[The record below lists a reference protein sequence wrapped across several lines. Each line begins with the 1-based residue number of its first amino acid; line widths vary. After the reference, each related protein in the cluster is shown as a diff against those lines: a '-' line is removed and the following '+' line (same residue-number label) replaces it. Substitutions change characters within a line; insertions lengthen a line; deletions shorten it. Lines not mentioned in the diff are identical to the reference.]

1 MKYTL
6 NGETIPSLT
15 KILDNCK
22 IGGIGNLL
30 YRANQAGLAGH
41 NLRDANEDNTNAG
54 WLAYKLIKSILGTGE
69 MVNVD
74 EYSAS
79 CIDRAAG
86 AVDAFSS
93 WHKSAGHLL
102 RNNLPLVSESLK
114 YGDTVDI
121 FKINDKSTAVYSS
134 ALIMVTIHSQ
144 VYPEDLIKLAAQ
156 ANLLSE
162 NAICGINAAY
172 ILRVDNPKTADDV
185 VGFHVH
191 KCTGADLEYPFQV
204 FKKMRELY
212 DMQDM
217 LKTLV

>member
-1 MKYTL
+1 MKYAL
-6 NGETIPSLT
+6 NNETIPSLT

-30 YRANQAGLAGH
+30 YRANQAGLAGR

-54 WLAYKLIKSILGTGE
+54 WLVYKLIKSILGTGE

-86 AVDAFSS
+86 AVDAFSA
-93 WHKSAGHLL
+93 WHKSAGIVNHSKLW
-102 RNNLPLVSESLK
+102 LVSELFR
-114 YGDTVDI
+114 YGGTVDK
-121 FKINDKSTAVYSS
+121 FYSDKHDDHM
-134 ALIMVTIHSQ
+134 LILPTMHSQ
-144 VYPEDLIKLAAQ
+144 VYPEDLIRLAAQ

-162 NAICGINAAY
+162 NAICEIRASY
-172 ILRVDNPKTADDV
+172 ILRVDNPKTADDI

-191 KCTGADLEYPFQV
+191 EYTRADLEYPFQV
-204 FKKMRELY
+204 FQKMRELY

>member
-1 MKYTL
+1 MKYIL
-6 NGETIPSLT
+6 NGEKMPSLT

-30 YRANQAGLAGH
+30 YRANQAGLAGR

-54 WLAYKLIKSILGTGE
+54 WLAYKLIMSMLGVGE
-69 MVNVD
+69 IVDLD

-86 AVDAFSS
+86 AVDAFSEWRCDNDVAYVNKNIS
-93 WHKSAGHLL
+93 LA
-102 RNNLPLVSESLK
+102 SESLK
-114 YGDTVDI
+114 YGDTFDI
-121 FKINDKSTAVYSS
+121 FSVSRDNGGA
-134 ALIMVTIHSQ
+134 ALIMVTMRSQ
-144 VYPEDLIKLAAQ
+144 VYPEDLIKLAAR
-156 ANLLSE
+156 ANLVSE
-162 NAICGINAAY
+162 NDICSIGATY
-172 ILRVDNPKTADDV
+172 VLRVDNPKTPEDI

-191 KCTGADLEYPFQV
+191 EYIDLEYPFQV

>member
-6 NGETIPSLT
+6 NGQTIPSLT

-30 YRANQAGLAGH
+30 YRANQAGLAGR

-69 MVNVD
+69 MVNID

-86 AVDAFSS
+86 AVDAFSA
-93 WHKSAGHLL
+93 WYKSVGEVTYSKLL
-102 RNNLPLVSESLK
+102 LTSESLV
-114 YGDTVDI
+114 YGGTVDR
-121 FKINDKSTAVYSS
+121 FYSRTHGDHM
-134 ALIMVTIHSQ
+134 LILPTMHSQ
-144 VYPEDLIKLAAQ
+144 VYSEDLIKLAAH

-162 NAICGINAAY
+162 NDICSIDAAY
-172 ILRVDNPKTADDV
+172 ILRVDNPKTADDT

-191 KCTGADLEYPFQV
+191 EYTRADLEYPFQV